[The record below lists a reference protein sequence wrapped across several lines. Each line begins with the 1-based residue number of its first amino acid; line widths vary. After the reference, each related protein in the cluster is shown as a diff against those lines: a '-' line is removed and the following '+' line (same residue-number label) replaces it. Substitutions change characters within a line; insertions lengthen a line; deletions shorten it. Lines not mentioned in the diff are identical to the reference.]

1 MSESIEKTIDI
12 SRILKSKMGTK
23 AKFVPS
29 FLVSWLKKTVHEDEV
44 NRFLWESRHLQGTEW
59 LTECVKYLKMNIQL
73 EGVENLPDK
82 KVKEAKETKA
92 SLKPQDSQDSDD
104 TKEPAE
110 EEEHEESLKEA
121 IAKQAIEDEAPLSS
135 SFTLRKILGGDILT
149 AQVIRRQIWLI
160 VLVVFFIIIYISNRY
175 SIQQDMIEIDQLQEE
190 LQNAKYKALSSSSQ
204 ITERSRESNVLKM
217 LQNNKDSVLHIAT
230 QPPYIINVPENE

>member
-1 MSESIEKTIDI
+1 MKEKEIKEDQEA
-12 SRILKSKMGTK
+12 KADSKTAETPAPQELGKK
-23 AKFVPS
+23 AK
-29 FLVSWLKKTVHEDEV
+29 E
-44 NRFLWESRHLQGTEW
+44 
-59 LTECVKYLKMNIQL
+59 M
-73 EGVENLPDK
+73 
-82 KVKEAKETKA
+82 KA
-92 SLKPQDSQDSDD
+92 SQKPQDSQDSGDP
-104 TKEPAE
+104 KELAE
-110 EEEHEESLKEA
+110 EEEHEESFKEA

>member
-1 MSESIEKTIDI
+1 MKEKEIREDQEA
-12 SRILKSKMGTK
+12 KADSKTAETPAPQELG
-23 AKFVPS
+23 
-29 FLVSWLKKTVHEDEV
+29 KK
-44 NRFLWESRHLQGTEW
+44 
-59 LTECVKYLKMNIQL
+59 
-73 EGVENLPDK
+73 
-82 KVKEAKETKA
+82 AKETKA
-92 SLKPQDSQDSDD
+92 SQKPQDSQDSDD
-104 TKEPAE
+104 PKEPAE
-110 EEEHEESLKEA
+110 GEEHEESLKEA